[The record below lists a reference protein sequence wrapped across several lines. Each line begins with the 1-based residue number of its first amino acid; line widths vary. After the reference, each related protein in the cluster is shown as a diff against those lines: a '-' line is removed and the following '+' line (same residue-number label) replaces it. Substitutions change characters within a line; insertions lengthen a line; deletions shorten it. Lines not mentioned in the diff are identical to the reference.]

1 MSQISLPP
9 HTHSHKVRVHGDIM
23 LVNNE
28 LFRATTGERPADFEG
43 GIKVY
48 DTSDKTKPRQIGHY
62 QSLARIASISDG
74 AYAYIS
80 SEENGFVGDI
90 VVILDLADPTR
101 PEPIARWWMPGQ
113 WAEGGEP
120 RPGRAAA
127 TAAITRCAAA
137 TGSIRAIGT
146 AAL

>member
-1 MSQISLPP
+1 
-9 HTHSHKVRVHGDIM
+9 VRVHGDVM

-28 LFRATTGERPADFEG
+28 LFRATTGRAARTDFEG

-48 DTSDKTKPRQIGHY
+48 DTSDKTTPRQIGPY
-62 QSLARIASISDG
+62 KSLGAHRFDSDG

-90 VVILDLADPTR
+90 VVILDLADPGQARADR
-101 PEPIARWWMPGQ
+101 PLVDAGAMGR
-113 WAEGGEP
+113 GGETRTWQGP
-120 RPGRAAA
+120 PS

-137 TGSIRAIGT
+137 TGSTPATGT
-146 AAL
+146 AGL